1 MKKISPYGLFEKL
14 KSHYGSQHWW
24 PAETKYEIVV
34 GAVLTQNTNW
44 NNVERAINNLKQE
57 ELLSPGKILDNSSD
71 KLKKL
76 IRPSGFYNAKAST
89 LRRLTY
95 FIHNNNVNEMPM
107 KELREQLLKIKG
119 VGLETAD
126 SILLYAYNRPVFV
139 IDAYTKRLAKRLKI
153 SSKEKYNE
161 LQEFFQ
167 NVLPEDTNLYAEFHA
182 LIVEHCKK
190 ICKKEP
196 QCNICFM
203 KDDCPKSFSKED

>member
-1 MKKISPYGLFEKL
+1 MSPYELFERL
-14 KSHYGSQHWW
+14 KSHYGSQQWW

-44 NNVERAINNLKQE
+44 NNVERAINNLRKE
-57 ELLSPGKILDNSSD
+57 KLLSPDKILENSSNE
-71 KLKKL
+71 LKKL
-76 IRPSGFYNAKAST
+76 IRPSGFYNAKEST
-89 LRRLTY
+89 LRRLTD

-119 VGLETAD
+119 VGPETAD

-139 IDAYTKRLAKRLKI
+139 IDAYTKRLVKRLKMTG
-153 SSKEKYNE
+153 KEKYNE

-167 NVLPEDTNLYAEFHA
+167 DALPKDTDLYAEFHA

-196 QCNICFM
+196 HCDICFM
-203 KDDCPKSFSKED
+203 KDDCPKSLS